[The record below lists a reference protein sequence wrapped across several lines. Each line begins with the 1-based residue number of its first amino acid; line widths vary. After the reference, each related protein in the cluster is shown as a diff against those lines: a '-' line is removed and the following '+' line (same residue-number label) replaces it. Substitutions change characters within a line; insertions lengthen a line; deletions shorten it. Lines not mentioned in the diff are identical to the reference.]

1 MKRVKGWG
9 LIAGVIFSFAGIP
22 VVLYAQ
28 SSVSGRVIFDG
39 TPPAVEKVEV
49 KSDMAVCGK
58 EKEVRKILLGVDQ
71 GVANAVVRV
80 IGAKGPM
87 PSKDG
92 SLDQVNCEFVPH
104 VQVIPAEAKLKI
116 TSSDSVL
123 HNSHGFYEDN
133 STAFN
138 IAVPIV
144 GMEVS
149 HKMDKPGVVRL
160 RCDAGHTWMSG
171 YIFVTEEP
179 FYALTDADGNFN
191 IDGIPAGSYEIE
203 VWQEWLGKIRQPVTV
218 KEGAAEKVE
227 IHLKSA

>member
-1 MKRVKGWG
+1 MKRVR
-9 LIAGVIFSFAGIP
+9 AGVIMMATLSNFAIFSSG
-22 VVLYAQ
+22 LYAQ
-28 SSVSGRVIFDG
+28 GTLSGRVIFDG

-58 EKEVRKILLGVDQ
+58 EKEVRKILLGADQ

-80 IGAKGPM
+80 IGAKGAM

-104 VQVIPAEAKLKI
+104 VQVTPVGAKLKI

-191 IDGIPAGSYEIE
+191 IKGIPAGSYEIE
-203 VWQEWLGKIRQPVTV
+203 VWQEWLGKIRQPVMV

-227 IHLKSA
+227 IHLKGA